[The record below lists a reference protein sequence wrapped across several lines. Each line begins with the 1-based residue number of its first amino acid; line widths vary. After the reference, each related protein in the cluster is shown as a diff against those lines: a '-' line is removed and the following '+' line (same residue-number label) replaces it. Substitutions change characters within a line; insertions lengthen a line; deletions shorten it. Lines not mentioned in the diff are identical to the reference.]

1 MDETESNEEFAIE
14 KIVPFHED
22 PMIVR
27 WVAIGL
33 IEGRTE
39 SEMKSEVR
47 NMRFDSHLD
56 RNEWN
61 SLMRRARSETEGMRA
76 FVMQKAELDS
86 VDYLRLDSYNRR
98 KRMMARLEG
107 LIEKSI
113 SESDSVS
120 KMNSTSFMIGGL
132 LKAQND
138 MDAFTGAKEAAPQV
152 QVNIG
157 YDPMEQ
163 FRTVIQA
170 EVVKPVD
177 ADFTVADED
186 EE

>member
-1 MDETESNEEFAIE
+1 MDETESDDEFAIE
-14 KIVPFHED
+14 KRVPFHED
-22 PMIVR
+22 PMVVR
-27 WVAIGL
+27 WVAMGL

-39 SEMKSEVR
+39 TEMKSEVR
-47 NMRFDSHLD
+47 QMRFDSHLD

-61 SLMRRARSETEGMRA
+61 SLMRRARSETESMRQ
-76 FVMQKAELDS
+76 FVMQRAELDS

-157 YDPMEQ
+157 YDPMDQ

-170 EVVKPVD
+170 EVSKPIEAEFEV
-177 ADFTVADED
+177 
-186 EE
+186 EEEE

>member
-1 MDETESNEEFAIE
+1 MDETESNDEFAIE
-14 KIVPFHED
+14 KRVPFHED
-22 PMIVR
+22 PMVVR
-27 WVAIGL
+27 WVAMGL

-39 SEMKSEVR
+39 TEMKSEVR
-47 NMRFDSHLD
+47 QMRFDSHLD

-61 SLMRRARSETEGMRA
+61 SLMRRARSETESMRQ
-76 FVMQKAELDS
+76 FVMQRAELDS

-157 YDPMEQ
+157 YDPMDQ

-170 EVVKPVD
+170 EVSKPIEAEFEV
-177 ADFTVADED
+177 ED
-186 EE
+186 EEE

>member
-1 MDETESNEEFAIE
+1 MDETESNDEFAME
-14 KIVPFHED
+14 KRVAFHED
-22 PMIVR
+22 PMVVR
-27 WVAIGL
+27 WVAMGL

-39 SEMKSEVR
+39 TEMKSEVR
-47 NMRFDSHLD
+47 QMRFDSHLD

-61 SLMRRARSETEGMRA
+61 SLMRRARAETESMRQ
-76 FVMQKAELDS
+76 FVMQRAELDS

-157 YDPMEQ
+157 YDPMDQ

-170 EVVKPVD
+170 EVSKPIEAEFEV
-177 ADFTVADED
+177 ED
-186 EE
+186 EEE

>member
-1 MDETESNEEFAIE
+1 
-14 KIVPFHED
+14 
-22 PMIVR
+22 
-27 WVAIGL
+27 
-33 IEGRTE
+33 
-39 SEMKSEVR
+39 
-47 NMRFDSHLD
+47 MRFDSHLD

-61 SLMRRARSETEGMRA
+61 SLMRRARSETESMRQ
-76 FVMQKAELDS
+76 FVMQRAELDS

-157 YDPMEQ
+157 YDPMDQ

-170 EVVKPVD
+170 EVSKPIEAEFEV
-177 ADFTVADED
+177 ED
-186 EE
+186 EEE

>member
-1 MDETESNEEFAIE
+1 
-14 KIVPFHED
+14 
-22 PMIVR
+22 
-27 WVAIGL
+27 
-33 IEGRTE
+33 
-39 SEMKSEVR
+39 
-47 NMRFDSHLD
+47 
-56 RNEWN
+56 
-61 SLMRRARSETEGMRA
+61 
-76 FVMQKAELDS
+76 
-86 VDYLRLDSYNRR
+86 
-98 KRMMARLEG
+98 MMARLEG

-157 YDPMEQ
+157 YDPMDQ

-170 EVVKPVD
+170 EVSKPIEAEFEV
-177 ADFTVADED
+177 ED
-186 EE
+186 EEE